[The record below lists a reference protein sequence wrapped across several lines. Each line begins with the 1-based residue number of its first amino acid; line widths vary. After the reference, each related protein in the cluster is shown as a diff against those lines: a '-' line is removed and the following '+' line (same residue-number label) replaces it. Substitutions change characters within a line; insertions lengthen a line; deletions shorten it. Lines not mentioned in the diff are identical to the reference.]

1 MNIRNALPLL
11 VGSFVLFCVPLYA
24 SDFDALVG
32 EAATYE
38 SGRSAKPLRQI
49 EQRLRE
55 SAGDS
60 IQRQQFEKV
69 LVRLL
74 LPSATYE
81 ARRFACQQLAIY
93 GSQASLPALAELLKG
108 PDTVGIACLA
118 LCSHPAT
125 GANDVL
131 REALIASSGA
141 GRIQI
146 VSALGERR
154 DTLSVPAIA
163 KLARDPNTATATA
176 AIAALG
182 KIADDEAL
190 KLLSSLRRQGDPNR
204 AQAAV
209 LASLVAADCVRERE
223 GGTARAAAEI
233 YEELLASSQPLYVRR
248 AALEGLLRTDADGG
262 HKRILDVLAGQDLFL
277 KPSAI
282 ARIAALTNPDASGQ
296 FTRQLPH
303 LRPDEQVLLIEA
315 LAARNDQDARAA
327 VIEQV
332 SATNPVVRR
341 AAIIALAEIGD
352 TSAAA
357 VLIKAMGTIG
367 SAENQEVIVTA
378 LSNLKGNE
386 AVDEIIITSLKN
398 SSAPVRAILID
409 VLNRRGSMAAVPVLL
424 DEAGG
429 SDPAVVEEAFRA
441 LGELASSD
449 MVTPL
454 VEKLVALQ
462 APSARKTAETSAAK
476 VLAKLPDPALRS
488 AAILGPLM
496 QHKDTDTRC
505 SLISL
510 LRVCGN
516 PAALEAIKTAM
527 QDPNSFIRDAA
538 LRTLMAWPDAAAW
551 DLLAEVYRQ
560 PAALREHRLALE
572 GLVRVA
578 HKENNSP
585 TAALIDRYSELLQHA
600 RDDAELKSILGALA
614 GCAHPDALNLVLP
627 LRKNAQVKAEAE
639 IAVRKIAEAIRDK
652 HPDAARDALEQL
664 K

>member
-1 MNIRNALPLL
+1 MNIRNALTLL
-11 VGSFVLFCVPLYA
+11 VQSVVLFCVPLYA
-24 SDFDALVG
+24 ADFDALVG
-32 EAATYE
+32 EAAAYE
-38 SGRSAKPLRQI
+38 SGRSAQPLRQI

-60 IQRQQFEKV
+60 IQRQQLERT

-81 ARRFACQQLAIY
+81 ARRFACQQLASY
-93 GSQASLPALAELLKG
+93 GTQASLPALAELLKD

-118 LCSHPAT
+118 LCTHPAAR
-125 GANDVL
+125 ANDVL

-141 GRIQI
+141 GRVQI
-146 VSALGERR
+146 VLALGERR
-154 DTLSVPAIA
+154 DTLSVPILA

-190 KLLSSLRRQGDPNR
+190 KLLSSLRRPGDPNR
-204 AQAAV
+204 ARAAV
-209 LASLVAADCVRERE
+209 LASLVAADCVRE
-223 GGTARAAAEI
+223 GGSPGAAAEI

-262 HKRILDVLAGQDLFL
+262 QKRILDVLNGQDVLL

-282 ARIAALTNPDASGQ
+282 AFIAALTSPDASRQ
-296 FTRQLPH
+296 FARQLPR
-303 LRPDEQVLLIEA
+303 LRPEEQVLLIEA
-315 LAARNDQDARAA
+315 LAARNDRDARAA
-327 VIEQV
+327 LMEQV
-332 SATNPVVRR
+332 SATSPIVRR
-341 AAIIALAEIGD
+341 AAIMALAEIGD
-352 TSAAA
+352 ASAAA
-357 VLIKAMGTIG
+357 VLLKALSSIG
-367 SAENQEVIVTA
+367 SADDQRVIATA
-378 LSNLKGNE
+378 LSGLKESE
-386 AVDEIIITSLKN
+386 AVDENIITSLKN
-398 SSAPVRAILID
+398 SSAPVRAILIE
-409 VLNRRGSMAAVPVLL
+409 VLNRRGCTAAMPVLL
-424 DEAGG
+424 DEAVS
-429 SDPAVVEEAFRA
+429 SDPAVAEEAFRV

-454 VEKLVALQ
+454 VERLVALQ
-462 APSARKTAETSAAK
+462 APSARKAAETAAAK

-488 AAILGPLM
+488 AAILGLLM
-496 QHKDTDTRC
+496 QHKDTETRC
-505 SLISL
+505 SLIGL

-516 PAALEAIKTAM
+516 PEALEALKTTM
-527 QDPNSFIRDAA
+527 QDPSPSIRDAA
-538 LRTLMAWPDAAAW
+538 LRTLTAWPDSAAW

-572 GLVRVA
+572 GLVRLA
-578 HKENNSP
+578 YKENNSP
-585 TAALIDRYSELLQHA
+585 TAALIDRYRELLRHA
-600 RDDAELKSILGALA
+600 RDDAELKLILSALA
-614 GCAHPDALNLVLP
+614 GCAHPDALTFVLS
-627 LRKNAQVKAEAE
+627 LRENAQVKAEAE

>member
-1 MNIRNALPLL
+1 MNIRNALTLL
-11 VGSFVLFCVPLYA
+11 VQSVVLFCVPLYA
-24 SDFDALVG
+24 ADFDALVG
-32 EAATYE
+32 EAAAYE
-38 SGRSAKPLRQI
+38 SGRSAQPLRQI

-60 IQRQQFEKV
+60 IQRQQLEKT

-81 ARRFACQQLAIY
+81 ARRFACQQLASY
-93 GSQASLPALAELLKG
+93 GTQSSLPALAELLKG

-118 LCSHPAT
+118 LCTHPAT
-125 GANDVL
+125 RANDVL

-141 GRIQI
+141 GRVQI
-146 VSALGERR
+146 VLALGERR
-154 DTLSVPAIA
+154 DTLSVPTIA

-190 KLLSSLRRQGDPNR
+190 KLLSSLRRPGDPNR
-204 AQAAV
+204 VRAAV
-209 LASLVAADCVRERE
+209 MASLVAADYVME
-223 GGTARAAAEI
+223 GGSPGAAAEI

-262 HKRILDVLAGQDLFL
+262 QKRILDVLDGQDVLL

-282 ARIAALTNPDASGQ
+282 ARIATLTSPDASRQ
-296 FTRQLPH
+296 FARELPR
-303 LRPDEQVLLIEA
+303 LRPDDQVLLIEA

-332 SATNPVVRR
+332 SATSPMVRR
-341 AAIIALAEIGD
+341 AAIMVLTEIGD
-352 TSAAA
+352 ASAAA
-357 VLIKAMGTIG
+357 VLSKALSPIG
-367 SAENQEVIVTA
+367 SADDQRVIVTA
-378 LSNLKGNE
+378 LSNLKGSE
-386 AVDEIIITSLKN
+386 AVDESIITSLKS
-398 SSAPVRAILID
+398 SSAPVRAILIE
-409 VLNRRGSMAAVPVLL
+409 VLNRRGCTAAVPVLL
-424 DEAGG
+424 DEAVR
-429 SDPAVVEEAFRA
+429 SDPAVAEEAFRA
-441 LGELASSD
+441 LGKLASSD

-454 VEKLVALQ
+454 VERLVALQ
-462 APSARKTAETSAAK
+462 APSARKAAETAAAK

-496 QHKDTDTRC
+496 QPKDTETRC
-505 SLISL
+505 SLIGL

-516 PAALEAIKTAM
+516 PVALEALKTAM
-527 QDPNSFIRDAA
+527 QDPDPSIRDAA
-538 LRTLMAWPDAAAW
+538 LRTLTAWPDSAAW

-572 GLVRVA
+572 GLVRLA
-578 HKENNSP
+578 YKENISP
-585 TAALIDRYSELLQHA
+585 TAALIDRYRELLQYA
-600 RDDAELKSILGALA
+600 RDDTELKSILSALA
-614 GCAHPDALNLVLP
+614 GCAHPDALTFVLP
-627 LRKNAQVKAEAE
+627 LRENAQVKAEAE